1 MSITQELLTFGVG
14 VDTSAAEA
22 GLASLGDATDGVAV
36 GLEDRLSGASAGL
49 KDLGKG
55 SAGASRGISGLGAM
69 ISVVDPKL
77 GAMVRQVG
85 SLSRGLQMLRVV
97 SGPLAVAIGVA
108 TAALLV
114 YNASQEI
121 AAKRTAEAAERSERL
136 TTAMEA
142 QAELTRTL
150 QRETDLLTGATDRH
164 RLSLEEQ
171 IQAQKE
177 AGSAAR
183 VAIAQQIV
191 ALRAQKQEQQEVTES
206 TFAGRRAQ
214 ILARAE
220 INRLDRDIASLTRQR
235 QASID
240 TQAENISQAHR
251 NTAAMRRESTATEE
265 ATTATRA
272 RAAAVEELTAKQAA
286 AIQKED
292 ALTERQKVA
301 KEALGELSAEAARIE
316 EEATLAVLTPL
327 QRLNA
332 EYDAKIERLQSIQA
346 LSMGQVETEEAVHA
360 VRIAH
365 IEEIGQLEREAN
377 EERSKIALAEHDQM
391 LRNMDERRAK
401 NIEVSSAIADG
412 ISSLSSIAETAAKKR
427 ADTDKKTAAKML
439 AVSKTLGIAEVAVN
453 TAVGVSDVIAKH
465 AANPVVAGILTAAVI
480 ATGAAQVATIA
491 SQSLHQGG
499 QLAPDEQA
507 VRTVVLRDERI
518 SPDGRVMSPEATRR
532 MERGEAGQGARVVPV
547 PQFQHFGVFFA
558 DMVESGGT
566 PLHDLINQGRDV
578 GRAGY

>member
-1 MSITQELLTFGVG
+1 VSITQELLTFGVG

-49 KDLGKG
+49 KDLGTG

-85 SLSRGLQMLRVV
+85 SLTRGLQMLRVV

-136 TTAMEA
+136 TSSMEA
-142 QAELTRTL
+142 QAEMTRAL
-150 QRETDLLTGATDRH
+150 QRDTDLLSGATDRH
-164 RLSLEEQ
+164 RLSLDEQ
-171 IQAQKE
+171 ILSQRE
-177 AGSAAR
+177 AGAEAR
-183 VAIAQQIV
+183 AAIAMQIRALKQQQ
-191 ALRAQKQEQQEVTES
+191 LEEEKTTES
-206 TFAGRRAQ
+206 VLAGRAAQ
-214 ILARAE
+214 IEARAE
-220 INRLDRDIASLTRQR
+220 INSLDRQIAALNRTR

-240 TQAENISQAHR
+240 TENENIRQAQR
-251 NTAAMRRESTATEE
+251 NAKALREQNE
-265 ATTATRA
+265 ATDDSTIAITA
-272 RAAAVEELTAKQAA
+272 RAAAIEELTAKQAA

-292 ALTERQKVA
+292 ALTERQKLS
-301 KEALGELSAEAARIE
+301 KETLGDLTAEAARIE
-316 EEATLAVLTPL
+316 EEAARSTLTEVES
-327 QRLNA
+327 LNA
-332 EYDAKIERLQSIQA
+332 QYAVKIERLQAIQA
-346 LSMGQVETEEAVHA
+346 LSLGQVQTEEAVHA

-365 IEEIGQLEREAN
+365 IEEIGQLEREAD
-377 EERSKIALAEHDQM
+377 EERSKIALAAHDQT
-391 LRNMDERRAK
+391 LRDMEERKAK
-401 NIEVSSAIADG
+401 NREVASAIAD
-412 ISSLSSIAETAAKKR
+412 SLGNLASIAETAAKKR

-465 AANPVVAGILTAAVI
+465 GANPVLAGILSAAVI

-518 SPDGRVMSPEATRR
+518 SSDGRVMSPEATRR

>member
-183 VAIAQQIV
+183 VAIAQQIG

-332 EYDAKIERLQSIQA
+332 EYDAKIERLQAIQE
-346 LSMGQVETEEAVHA
+346 LSMGQVETEGAVA
-360 VRIAH
+360 ALRLQSMEQERALR
-365 IEEIGQLEREAN
+365 EEITRERLAQTDEVIN
-377 EERSKIALAEHDQM
+377 KIESDSQREKELARQVQTE
-391 LRNMDERRAK
+391 
-401 NIEVSSAIADG
+401 IAGG
-412 ISSLSSIAETAAKKR
+412 INSLSSIAEGAAKRR
-427 ADTDKKTAAKML
+427 ADADAQNARKL
-439 AVSKTLGIAEVAVN
+439 FVLSKALGLTQIAID
-453 TAVGVSDVIAKH
+453 TAVGVQKAVAQN
-465 AANPVVAGILTAAVI
+465 AANPILMAARIAGVVAS
-480 ATGAAQVATIA
+480 GAAQAAAVS